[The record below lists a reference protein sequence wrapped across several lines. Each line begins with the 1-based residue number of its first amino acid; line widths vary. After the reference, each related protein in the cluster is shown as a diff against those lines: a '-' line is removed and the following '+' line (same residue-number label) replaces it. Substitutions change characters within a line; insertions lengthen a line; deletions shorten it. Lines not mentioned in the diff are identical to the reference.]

1 MANSG
6 AGRQPSGVSTHLSVL
21 DTAAFSPTSQ
31 ELDFNSTQLRLVR
44 EQTANCIKDLN
55 ALRTEVLLLKSEQK
69 SDRLNASALANSMEG
84 KQVEVQEHFERD
96 KRERTAVLQQLAR
109 KVHDLQFE
117 LPSIRDEM
125 SLMREQLRSMET
137 AWHPHIQDLH
147 STFLKDVEARHQ
159 AHGQLEQKIAEID
172 AGMTKHS
179 ALHKDVQDRLQSS
192 AHQDH
197 VEKLGRELQTH
208 MARVSE
214 MQEHHANLRQH
225 LETEKETKNKALQDL
240 NALISKQLGRNLS
253 DHSAPV
259 KDRLEFLE
267 KLMGDSAAR
276 HVEDLAATHQKIQ
289 DHSIQTKVHAE
300 EQKASQISLAARVE
314 FLEKS
319 LGDSAAKHGQEL
331 RDAHQ
336 RIADLSGSQKHALEQ
351 HHATLTQRI
360 DYLEKVTGDSS
371 DKHTRELEALKLAH
385 QQVVADHKG
394 QEQSHGQVADRLSQL
409 QREKEDL
416 HAHHKSLAE
425 RMTYLEKLI
434 GDNAEKHAKELQTV
448 KDKHAKL
455 DSGANKL
462 QSHHAGLEERMEYL
476 ESKIGDSADQHD
488 KELSQIHAK
497 MEELHGKHEEKLLHQ
512 ISAQRTGEE
521 RHASMEERLKFLES
535 TVGDNAEK
543 LLHLNG
549 HLQEHLSVQ
558 RTGEER
564 HASMEERLKFLE
576 STVGDNADDHGAKAQ
591 AQALNEHGALV
602 ERLDSVE
609 KKLEVSDEKYSQEKM
624 ARQQIEESLKQKSQE
639 QQKHNQTQSELV
651 DSLQRT
657 VGIFDALI
665 RKDTEERKVEMKRLW
680 DAIDGHTH
688 DLSSKVKAVTS
699 DGEDAEEKEERSLRP
714 SAFSR
719 SSPSL
724 HGVSSSF
731 TRPVGATR
739 SARVVTYRSTV
750 LPATQA
756 RVVSY
761 PTTVV
766 QAAPPPFTFVQS
778 SGAADAAP
786 AEGRSLSPSHRK
798 DHGEVVCGK
807 ARYYPERGQ
816 KAEIPL
822 P

>member
-351 HHATLTQRI
+351 PWA
-360 DYLEKVTGDSS
+360 
-371 DKHTRELEALKLAH
+371 
-385 QQVVADHKG
+385 
-394 QEQSHGQVADRLSQL
+394 
-409 QREKEDL
+409 
-416 HAHHKSLAE
+416 
-425 RMTYLEKLI
+425 
-434 GDNAEKHAKELQTV
+434 
-448 KDKHAKL
+448 
-455 DSGANKL
+455 
-462 QSHHAGLEERMEYL
+462 
-476 ESKIGDSADQHD
+476 
-488 KELSQIHAK
+488 
-497 MEELHGKHEEKLLHQ
+497 
-512 ISAQRTGEE
+512 
-521 RHASMEERLKFLES
+521 
-535 TVGDNAEK
+535 
-543 LLHLNG
+543 
-549 HLQEHLSVQ
+549 
-558 RTGEER
+558 
-564 HASMEERLKFLE
+564 
-576 STVGDNADDHGAKAQ
+576 
-591 AQALNEHGALV
+591 
-602 ERLDSVE
+602 
-609 KKLEVSDEKYSQEKM
+609 
-624 ARQQIEESLKQKSQE
+624 
-639 QQKHNQTQSELV
+639 
-651 DSLQRT
+651 
-657 VGIFDALI
+657 
-665 RKDTEERKVEMKRLW
+665 
-680 DAIDGHTH
+680 
-688 DLSSKVKAVTS
+688 
-699 DGEDAEEKEERSLRP
+699 
-714 SAFSR
+714 
-719 SSPSL
+719 
-724 HGVSSSF
+724 
-731 TRPVGATR
+731 
-739 SARVVTYRSTV
+739 
-750 LPATQA
+750 
-756 RVVSY
+756 
-761 PTTVV
+761 
-766 QAAPPPFTFVQS
+766 
-778 SGAADAAP
+778 
-786 AEGRSLSPSHRK
+786 
-798 DHGEVVCGK
+798 
-807 ARYYPERGQ
+807 
-816 KAEIPL
+816 
-822 P
+822 